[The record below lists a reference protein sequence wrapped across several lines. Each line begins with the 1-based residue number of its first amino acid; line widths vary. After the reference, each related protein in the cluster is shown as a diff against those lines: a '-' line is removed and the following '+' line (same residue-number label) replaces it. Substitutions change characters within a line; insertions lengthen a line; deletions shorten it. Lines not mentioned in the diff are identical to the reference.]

1 MKYDTASSSR
11 HISNSAQSMAV
22 DLLQFVNS
30 LTHDNEVF
38 AKQIAQAHKTLQ
50 QSTMR
55 LFVTTIAAMAE
66 VEPDERN
73 KQTVEL
79 AKRITEIAKDYTL
92 PLI

>member
-1 MKYDTASSSR
+1 
-11 HISNSAQSMAV
+11 
-22 DLLQFVNS
+22 
-30 LTHDNEVF
+30 
-38 AKQIAQAHKTLQ
+38 
-50 QSTMR
+50 MR

-66 VEPDERN
+66 VAPDERN